1 MRSTLQSQLDKN
13 NLRYAVWVNGEIAAM
28 CFRYEQAEELFE
40 MFGDDCDRAIINLE
54 TGKSVVIQYA

>member
-28 CFRYEQAEELFE
+28 CFRYEQAEELVE
-40 MFGDDCDRAIINLE
+40 MFGDDFDRAIIDLE
-54 TGKSVVIQYA
+54 TKKAVFTQYA